1 VGILSGLLLG
11 SALLH
16 GGSETGLWSFAW
28 LFVIA
33 AASRYASGHLL
44 NSQTEPDAACDTHT
58 ELGLGQAI
66 GQLRGTSG
74 FGLLVYLLAV
84 QVSVYTAAPY
94 FTPFMLS
101 ELQLTYVQ
109 FVTLVALGFVG
120 KVLALAGFGKYAE
133 RAGARRLLWIGGLGI
148 VPLSGLWALGDSVLY
163 LAVLQILG
171 GVLWAAY
178 ELAVFLLF
186 FEAIPR
192 RTRTSLLTI
201 YNVCNSAAMVG
212 GGLLGACFL
221 AWYDAGRSTYLA
233 LFVVSSLARAATI
246 VLLARLPKSGHENP
260 HLGTRTIA
268 LRPSMATIEQPLLVT
283 CGSNEAAQ
291 RRE

>member
-1 VGILSGLLLG
+1 MIGAG
-11 SALLH
+11 
-16 GGSETGLWSFAW
+16 E
-28 LFVIA
+28 
-33 AASRYASGHLL
+33 
-44 NSQTEPDAACDTHT
+44 THT
-58 ELGLGQAI
+58 ELGLGATI
-66 GQLRGTSG
+66 GRLRRASG
-74 FGLLVYLLAV
+74 VSLLVYLLAV
-84 QVSVYTAAPY
+84 QISVYTAAPY
-94 FTPFMLS
+94 FAPFMLS
-101 ELQLTYVQ
+101 ELQLSYLQ

-163 LAVLQILG
+163 LAVVQILG
-171 GVLWAAY
+171 GVFWAAY
-178 ELAVFLLF
+178 ELAAFLLF

-201 YNVCNSAAMVG
+201 YNVCSSAAMVG

-221 AWYDAGRSTYLA
+221 AWCDAGRSTYLA
-233 LFVVSSLARAATI
+233 LFVVSTLARVATI
-246 VLLARLPKSGHENP
+246 ILLAQLPKSGHKNP
-260 HLGTRTIA
+260 RLRTRAIA

-283 CGSNEAAQ
+283 CGRNDA